1 MNTVDFISTLVMH
14 FPVRHES
21 EMREREWLGSMIG
34 AVKHYEGDILQRA
47 AQTIIDTRTDR
58 RFPLPAEIRKV
69 CFEIASDER
78 RSKLAFEGGE
88 KFKASDPWSPQRI
101 RLADELMRTPMGREA
116 AEGGWIVCL
125 HDFVRKNGRLPEF
138 ESQKRELIRAAQDFD
153 ESYRRVVI
161 GGFPGAKALREL
173 GDKMLARRDALAKRV
188 LGE

>member
-1 MNTVDFISTLVMH
+1 MNAVDFISTLVMH

-88 KFKASDPWSPQRI
+88 KGVGEARPSI
-101 RLADELMRTPMGREA
+101 REGVPLRGGNLGAGSVE
-116 AEGGWIVCL
+116 AEGRHAVRRAG
-125 HDFVRKNGRLPEF
+125 FVPHATRWRYSVAP
-138 ESQKRELIRAAQDFD
+138 
-153 ESYRRVVI
+153 
-161 GGFPGAKALREL
+161 
-173 GDKMLARRDALAKRV
+173 
-188 LGE
+188 